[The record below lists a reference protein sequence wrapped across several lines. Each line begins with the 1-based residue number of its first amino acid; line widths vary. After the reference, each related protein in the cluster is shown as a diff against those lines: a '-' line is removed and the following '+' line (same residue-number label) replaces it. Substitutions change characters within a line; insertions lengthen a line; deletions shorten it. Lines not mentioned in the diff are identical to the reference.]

1 MILEL
6 RQYIKQTIKFDHK
19 IGISKLDGNA
29 FVIRA
34 LTKMEEDGNALV
46 VICVNWIR
54 KHLWNMVEINF
65 KKKSL
70 ILIKAPIFLLVNF
83 FSIFFN

>member
-1 MILEL
+1 VPSIFVFDERVNEKLILEL
-6 RQYIKQTIKFDHK
+6 RQYIIETIKFDHK

-46 VICVNWIR
+46 VICVN
-54 KHLWNMVEINF
+54 
-65 KKKSL
+65 
-70 ILIKAPIFLLVNF
+70 
-83 FSIFFN
+83 